1 MSNATPDDAPPVTQ
15 SDRAEL
21 AELLR
26 AFAER
31 SKQRVH
37 AAVVEHG
44 LTPPL
49 FGALNSLQQPRA
61 MGEVADTLACDASY
75 VTGLADRLE
84 AMGLAE
90 RRADP
95 DDRRVK
101 QLVLTEQGR
110 QVRSAVRSAMG
121 STYDIIPEL
130 DDDDVRD
137 LTRLLRKILG

>member
-1 MSNATPDDAPPVTQ
+1 MSNATPDNADAADRD
-15 SDRAEL
+15 DRAEL
-21 AELLR
+21 ADLLR
-26 AFAER
+26 TFAER

-49 FGALNSLQQPRA
+49 FGTLNALEHPRS
-61 MGEVADTLACDASY
+61 MGEVAERLACDASY

-84 AMGLAE
+84 EMDLAE
-90 RRADP
+90 RRPDP
-95 DDRRVK
+95 ADRRVK
-101 QLVLTEQGR
+101 QLVLTERGR
-110 QVRSAVRSAMG
+110 RVRHEVRAAMG
-121 STYDIIPEL
+121 STYDLIPEL